1 MHWLERSKPT
11 VRRGGWCRLA
21 AVLTLAGVLTLS
33 VSGTASA
40 AAPATTQTGA
50 EAVTFW
56 NGVAVNVIVVDA
68 GKANAEAF
76 LWYGF
81 TQAAV
86 YNAVNGITGRYQL
99 YRWNPTRP
107 QNARPRAAAAAA
119 AYTLLL
125 HYFPLSQPRLDAA
138 YAEALGQIADDGGR
152 QRGISFGERAA
163 ARIIALR
170 ENDGR
175 GADTPFTKPPAPG
188 VWRPTAPTFAPFQA
202 PWLSQVKPLMLNSP
216 SQFRPGPPPALDS
229 AKYTADFKE
238 VKRLGELS
246 STQRSDAQT
255 KTALF
260 FSDIGVGAFQGGL
273 RDFIAR
279 HPDMDISRAARLF
292 AAVDMSIADATGVI
306 WDSKYHYGFWRPI
319 TAIELAGTD
328 HNPNTTTKA
337 GWTPLI
343 ATPPYPDYT
352 SGLNDVIG
360 AGTRA
365 MTRVLGTERIDLNIT
380 SVAAGET
387 RHYEWLDPINRDAID
402 ARVWGGIHFRTA
414 DVVGNAQGQKVA
426 NWALDRYL
434 HPVN

>member
-1 MHWLERSKPT
+1 MSRLDRCKST
-11 VRRGGWCRLA
+11 RRGGWYRVA
-21 AVLTLAGVLTLS
+21 AVLVISGVLTASLA
-33 VSGTASA
+33 GTAA
-40 AAPATTQTGA
+40 AATPAPTQTGA
-50 EAVTFW
+50 QAVAFW

-81 TQAAV
+81 THAAV
-86 YNAVNGITGRYQL
+86 YNAVNGITGRNEL
-99 YRWNPTRP
+99 YRWTPKQP
-107 QNARPRAAAAAA
+107 QNANPKAATAAA
-119 AYTLLL
+119 AYSLLL

-138 YAEALGQIADDGGR
+138 YAEALGHVGDGPSK
-152 QRGISFGERAA
+152 QRGIDFGERAA

-175 GADTPFTKPPAPG
+175 GADTPFTKPLAPG
-188 VWRPTAPTFAPFQA
+188 VWRPTAPTFAPFLA

-238 VKRLGELS
+238 VKRLGELD

-292 AAVDMSIADATGVI
+292 AAVDMSIADATGVV

-352 SGLNDVIG
+352 SGLNAVIG

-365 MTRVLGTERIDLNIT
+365 MARVLGTERIDLNIT